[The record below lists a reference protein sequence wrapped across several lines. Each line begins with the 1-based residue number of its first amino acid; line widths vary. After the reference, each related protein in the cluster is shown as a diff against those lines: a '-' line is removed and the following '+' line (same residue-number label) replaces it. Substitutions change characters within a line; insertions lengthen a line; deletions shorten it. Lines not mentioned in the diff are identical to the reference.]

1 MRPWTIC
8 CSSFREEIEG
18 ALKWEGLYRQSG
30 TKSVFRQ
37 GCAGSRLWPLAAWA
51 LRGTLRLVWRL
62 AIPPTHP
69 VLAKW
74 KIIDASPC
82 RLFHRPLIDEVRR
95 LPIAET
101 RVFAPAERA
110 FQQLVAGA

>member
-18 ALKWEGLYRQSG
+18 TLIWEGLYRQSG
-30 TKSVFRQ
+30 TKRPFVRGVPAEAVAS
-37 GCAGSRLWPLAAWA
+37 AALA

-101 RVFAPAERA
+101 RGFAPAERA